1 MGSLKY
7 TTTEFDNP
15 IDGFNSRS
23 CIEKKKNDK
32 QG

>member
-23 CIEKKKNDK
+23 CIEKKKK
-32 QG
+32 HEE